1 MKRGIFGAFAAAFFL
16 LAVGCSDGGAGRAVD
31 VQQVADGLIQS
42 VKFQDQ
48 MSALKQETAVKLY
61 GFEAGDV
68 VKAGV
73 YESTG
78 ATAEEV
84 AAFEAKDAAAAGR
97 VKEKVEERIEAQ
109 RAGFKDYQPAE
120 MAKLEDPV
128 VVAKGNYVILCVS
141 DDNAGAQKAIDGY
154 FGS

>member
-1 MKRGIFGAFAAAFFL
+1 MKKGMFGVFAAAL
-16 LAVGCSDGGAGRAVD
+16 LLFAVGCSDGGAGKSVD

-42 VKFQDQ
+42 VRFKDQ
-48 MSALKQETAVKLY
+48 MSSLKQETAVKIY
-61 GFEAGDV
+61 GMEAGDV

-97 VKEKVEERIEAQ
+97 VKEKVGERIEAQ
-109 RAGFKDYQPAE
+109 KAGFKDYQPAE
-120 MAKLEDPV
+120 MTKLEDPV
-128 VVAKGNYVILCVS
+128 VVAKGSYVILCVS
-141 DDNAGAQKAIDGY
+141 DDNAGAQKVIDGY